1 MITKVRIIG
10 YKKFKDFSFTPNE
23 RINILVGAND
33 SGKSTLLEAIR
44 LCIEKKSGS
53 ARMQDTPNPY
63 WFNVEGVQE
72 FFDNLKSKKIDDA
85 LQSLPSIYIEVHFD
99 TPNGADPILSG
110 MHYEGLE
117 DKEQE
122 NKEREASTGISLT
135 IKFNEDYKQEIKEYF
150 SKDKKIPPVIPTEYY
165 SMSWRGFSGNLVS
178 GAKLQKILS
187 IDSSSVHFS
196 KGLDQYTKQVV
207 DENLSFQDKNEIAL
221 EYRKLHYSL
230 TSSALTEINK
240 KVSKN
245 LPLSSSKKGIVQL
258 QIMESGAS
266 TWNSVIAPSIDNL
279 PFSMAGQ
286 GSQVIAKVRLLLN
299 NPSNKNEYIFIEEPE
314 NHLSHTHLREFLTII
329 EETTIEQQ
337 VFITTH
343 SPFVLNRLGLDKF
356 ILMNGDNTQVFGNLK
371 KDTIQFFKKV
381 SGFDT
386 LRLIL
391 ADKIIIVEG
400 PSDEIIFNKMFT
412 DKTGNSPESQ
422 GIDVMSIRGVS
433 FARCFELAHIVNRQL
448 FALRDNDGKD
458 ENHWEN
464 KIKEYLEKGL
474 RNMYVGDKNDGVTLE
489 DQIYKVNQ
497 KILSAEYTPED
508 MKKSKTDTALK
519 LSEMSKLD
527 PPKYIEDAIDDLQ
540 KLSQVGEQKL
550 SQVGEPHA

>member
-1 MITKVRIIG
+1 MITKVHING
-10 YKKFKDFSFTPNE
+10 YKKFKDLSFTPNKG
-23 RINILVGAND
+23 INILVGAND

-53 ARMQDTPNPY
+53 ARAQDTPNPY
-63 WFNVEGVQE
+63 WFNVERVQE
-72 FFDNLKSKKIDDA
+72 FFKTLNSKGINDA
-85 LQSLPSIYIEVHFD
+85 LQILPSIYIEVHFD
-99 TPNGADPILSG
+99 VPNGADQFLSG
-110 MHYEGLE
+110 MHNISK
-117 DKEQE
+117 KE
-122 NKEREASTGISLT
+122 STGISLT
-135 IKFNEDYKQEIKEYF
+135 IKFNKDYEQEIKEYF
-150 SKDKKIPPVIPTEYY
+150 SNNKEIPPVVPTEYY
-165 SMSWRGFSGNLVS
+165 SMSWRGFSGRPVS

-187 IDSSSVHFS
+187 IDSSSVHSS
-196 KGLDQYTKQVV
+196 KGLDQYTRQVV

-221 EYRKLHYSL
+221 EYRRLHYSL
-230 TSSALTEINK
+230 TNSALAEINK
-240 KVSKN
+240 RVSKN
-245 LPLSSSKKGIVQL
+245 LPISSSKKGIVQL

-266 TWNSVIAPSIDNL
+266 TWNSVVAPSIDNL

-329 EETTIEQQ
+329 EETTIERQ

-356 ILMNGDNTQVFGNLK
+356 ILINGDNTQVFGNLK

-412 DKTGNSPESQ
+412 DMTRNSPESQ

-474 RNMYVGDKNDGVTLE
+474 RNMYVGGQNDGVTLE
-489 DQIYKVNQ
+489 DQIYKVNRD
-497 KILSAEYTPED
+497 ILPAEYTPEN
-508 MKKSKTDTALK
+508 MKESKTDTALK
-519 LSEMSKLD
+519 LSEMPKLNR
-527 PPKYIEDAIDDLQ
+527 PKYIEDAINDLQ
-540 KLSQVGEQKL
+540 NL
-550 SQVGEPHA
+550 P

>member
-1 MITKVRIIG
+1 LITKVHING
-10 YKKFKDFSFTPNE
+10 YKKFKNFSFTPNE

-44 LCIEKKSGS
+44 LCIEKKFGS
-53 ARMQDTPNPY
+53 AKVQDTPNPY

-72 FFDNLKSKKIDDA
+72 FFKALNSKGINDA
-85 LQSLPSIYIEVHFD
+85 LQLLPSIYIEVHFD
-99 TPNGADPILSG
+99 TPNGADHILSG
-110 MHYEGLE
+110 MH
-117 DKEQE
+117 
-122 NKEREASTGISLT
+122 NIEREESTGISLT
-135 IKFNEDYKQEIKEYF
+135 IKFNKDYEQEIKEYF
-150 SKDKKIPPVIPTEYY
+150 SKDKKDKEIPPVIPTEYY
-165 SMSWRGFSGNLVS
+165 SMSWRGFSGHPVG

-187 IDSSSVHFS
+187 IDSSSVHSS
-196 KGLDQYTKQVV
+196 KGLDQYTRQVV
-207 DENLSFQDKNEIAL
+207 DENLSFQDKNEISL
-221 EYRKLHYSL
+221 EYRRLHYSL
-230 TSSALTEINK
+230 TSSALTEINERI
-240 KVSKN
+240 STN

-299 NPSNKNEYIFIEEPE
+299 NPPIKNEYIFIEEPE

-329 EETTIEQQ
+329 EEMTSEQQ

-356 ILMNGDNTQVFGNLK
+356 ILINGDNTQVFENLK

-412 DKTGNSPESQ
+412 DMTGNSPESQ
-422 GIDVMSIRGVS
+422 GIDVMSIHGVS

-448 FALRDNDGKD
+448 FALRDNDDQD
-458 ENHWEN
+458 ETHWKN
-464 KIKEYLEKGL
+464 KIKEYLEEGL
-474 RNMYVGDKNDGVTLE
+474 RNMYIGNKEDGVTLE
-489 DQIYKVNQ
+489 DQIYKVNRH
-497 KILSAEYTPED
+497 ILPAEYTPED

-519 LSEMSKLD
+519 LSEMPNLMR
-527 PPKYIEDAIDDLQ
+527 PKYIENAINDLQ
-540 KLSQVGEQKL
+540 KL
-550 SQVGEPHA
+550 P